1 MTRSDS
7 PEFELKPMSR
17 HENDQGDTNMKKF
30 NSQSEDTLLKLMDG
44 ISDIESIKN
53 GGVLDNIRWRKSSD
67 GQQDA

>member
-1 MTRSDS
+1 
-7 PEFELKPMSR
+7 
-17 HENDQGDTNMKKF
+17 MKKF

>member
-1 MTRSDS
+1 
-7 PEFELKPMSR
+7 MSR